1 LPLRAAAVIRS
12 ITSMIALAVLAGCG
26 DDEPTRS
33 PDFCD
38 EAPAE
43 CLDENNLRTC
53 QGTTW
58 QVISCAAWCDA
69 NGTGIRS
76 QGCLRLID
84 RSDECACSGSR
95 P

>member
-1 LPLRAAAVIRS
+1 MRPGTMTRFIASVVGAAVLMS
-12 ITSMIALAVLAGCG
+12 CG

-38 EAPAE
+38 NAAAE
-43 CLDENNLRTC
+43 CLDEETLRTC
-53 QGTTW
+53 QEASW
-58 QVISCAAWCDA
+58 QVTSCAAWCDA
-69 NGTGIRS
+69 RGAGTRS

-84 RSDECACSGSR
+84 RGDECACSGSR